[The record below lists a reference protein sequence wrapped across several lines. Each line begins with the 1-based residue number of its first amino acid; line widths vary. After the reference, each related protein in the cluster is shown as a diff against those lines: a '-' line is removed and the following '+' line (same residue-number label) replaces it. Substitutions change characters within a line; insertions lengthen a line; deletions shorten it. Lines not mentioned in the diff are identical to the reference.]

1 MKIKVKFFAALKELL
16 DCEQTILELPDG
28 SSCEAVLSRLKADIP
43 ALFSFLENCL
53 IAVNGEYADKMA
65 HVSAGDEV
73 AILPPV
79 SGG

>member
-16 DCEQTILELPDG
+16 NCDQTVLEVPEG
-28 SSCEAVLSRLKADIP
+28 SSCETVLARLQSDIP
-43 ALFSFLENCL
+43 NLFSFLETSL
-53 IAVNGEYADKMA
+53 IAVNGEYADKTA
-65 HVSAGDEV
+65 YVSPGDEV